1 MISSRLRVVFVA
13 AALAASMPAAA
24 VGQQPAQSLHGT
36 LPEGLTCLDC
46 HTTEAWSPLA
56 EDAAFEHADYGGFE
70 LEGRHAD
77 VSCAL
82 CHEGL
87 VFDRI
92 SGAEDECASCHL
104 DVHQGTIARPCS
116 ACHSVYS
123 FTELD
128 PGVVHPA
135 DYPLEGAHLQTS
147 CESCH
152 TDDLGGAYAPLDRE
166 CATCH
171 LDDYLNAP
179 LVDHE
184 ELGFSTDCTECHSL
198 LDFRDV
204 AFDHF
209 TVSGGFELIGRHSA
223 IECTACHS
231 LPDGGLPTVPASPED
246 CIACHLDDYE
256 DEHGGTGFPTD
267 CLDCHTPF
275 DWEGATFDHASVTG
289 FELIGRHAD
298 IDCRACH
305 TLPDGGL
312 PNPPASTEDCV
323 ACHLA
328 DYESEHGGSG
338 IPTDCLDCHTPF
350 DWEGATF
357 DHALVTGFALIE
369 GHDQLLCIQCHV
381 GSSSE
386 TFFAPSSPEDC
397 YSCHLEEY
405 QAQHAGTGFSTDCR
419 TCHQVTTWAGATFDH
434 TFVID
439 TGPHNRSCEECHTVP
454 GDFGFFTCLTCHD
467 QPRMDDKHQ
476 NEPGYAYDSPTCLS
490 CHPTGTET

>member
-1 MISSRLRVVFVA
+1 MTRSWIRGL
-13 AALAASMPAAA
+13 ALAACVVSTAVPGPDGAAA
-24 VGQQPAQSLHGT
+24 QEPTRSLHGA
-36 LPEGLTCLDC
+36 LAEGLTCLDC
-46 HTTEAWSPLA
+46 HTQEAWSPLA
-56 EDAAFEHADYGGFE
+56 EDMAFDHADFGGFV

-77 VSCAL
+77 VSCAM

-87 VFDRI
+87 VFDRA
-92 SGAEDECASCHL
+92 SGAQEECTSCHL

-116 ACHSVYS
+116 ACHSVSS
-123 FTELD
+123 FTDLD

-171 LDDYLNAP
+171 LDEYLSVP

-184 ELGFSTDCTECHSL
+184 ELGFSTDCTECHST

-231 LPDGGLPTVPASPED
+231 LPDGGIPESPSGPED

-256 DEHGGTGFPTD
+256 DEHGGSGFPTD

-275 DWEGATFDHASVTG
+275 DWDDADFEHAS
-289 FELIGRHAD
+289 A
-298 IDCRACH
+298 
-305 TLPDGGL
+305 
-312 PNPPASTEDCV
+312 
-323 ACHLA
+323 
-328 DYESEHGGSG
+328 
-338 IPTDCLDCHTPF
+338 
-350 DWEGATF
+350 
-357 DHALVTGFALIE
+357 TGFALIE
-369 GHDQLLCIQCHV
+369 GHDQLLCIECHV

-386 TFFAPSSPEDC
+386 TYFSPSNPEDC
-397 YSCHLEEY
+397 YACHVEDYEVR
-405 QAQHAGTGFSTDCR
+405 HAGTGFSTDCR
-419 TCHQVTTWAGATFDH
+419 ACHQATTWEGATFEH
-434 TFVID
+434 AFVID
-439 TGPHNRSCEECHTVP
+439 TGPHNRGCEECHAVP

-467 QPRMDDKHQ
+467 QPRMDDKHS
-476 NEPGYAYDSPTCLS
+476 EEAGYSYDSPTCLS
-490 CHPTGTET
+490 CHPTGRDS